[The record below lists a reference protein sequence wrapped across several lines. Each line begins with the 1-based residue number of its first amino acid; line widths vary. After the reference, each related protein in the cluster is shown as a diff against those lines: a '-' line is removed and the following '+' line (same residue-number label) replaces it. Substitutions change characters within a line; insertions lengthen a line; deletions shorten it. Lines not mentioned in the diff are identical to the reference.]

1 MRMIFAVLALLLI
14 LTGVV
19 LLAVP
24 REQPATV
31 ATRGINA
38 QQVVTWYTQVR
49 GIAEQVNA
57 PLSIVCG
64 LISLYYSRKRYVA
77 QVKS

>member
-24 REQPATV
+24 REQPV
-31 ATRGINA
+31 VVTRGINV
-38 QQVVTWYTQVR
+38 QQVVTGSQVR
-49 GIAEQVNA
+49 GLAEQVNA

-64 LISLYYSRKRYVA
+64 LFSLYYSRKRYVA

>member
-24 REQPATV
+24 REQPAV
-31 ATRGINA
+31 VTRGINV
-38 QQVVTWYTQVR
+38 QQVVTWYSQVR
-49 GIAEQVNA
+49 GLAEQVNA

-64 LISLYYSRKRYVA
+64 LFSLYYSRKRYVA